1 MNNIRQQLIENFRA
15 YAGGKP
21 LFGEALGRSQPTP
34 AGDYRVMLTVDGKK
48 VTGKITIR
56 NDPCWIS
63 KSEMKF

>member
-21 LFGEALGRSQPTP
+21 LFGEALGRSQPAP
-34 AGDYRVMLTVDGKK
+34 AGNYQVTLTFDGKT

-56 NDPCWIS
+56 NGPLLN
-63 KSEMKF
+63 KKK